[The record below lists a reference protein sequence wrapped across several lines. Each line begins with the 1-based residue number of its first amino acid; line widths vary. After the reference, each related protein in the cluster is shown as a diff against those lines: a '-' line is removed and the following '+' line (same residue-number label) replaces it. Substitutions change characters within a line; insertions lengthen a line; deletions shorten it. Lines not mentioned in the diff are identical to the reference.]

1 MPSDMAQPSILQPA
15 AMASVP
21 PTLKRMKTDAHDAQL
36 DEEAEAAG
44 VNLRLIWRDSTLMER
59 AHEADIDGL
68 ILQEGRLIKARERRD
83 RALSAL
89 KTLLIKQGYERDRV
103 RAHAGEGRTALRDSI
118 VRDARSRLAS
128 LLCELRLASA
138 DLVATLH
145 TWRLRLAE
153 IPQTGDWPIAI
164 SEEMLGRADAQVV
177 FPFIISVR
185 A

>member
-1 MPSDMAQPSILQPA
+1 
-15 AMASVP
+15 MASVP

-145 TWRLRLAE
+145 TWRLRLAVRDSSRPCGLVGLE
-153 IPQTGDWPIAI
+153 SASFGGRRVGRGGAASLPETPKSRYRC
-164 SEEMLGRADAQVV
+164 SE
-177 FPFIISVR
+177 
-185 A
+185 